1 MNYIDVNTPF
11 CNVYSGNYYV
21 NLASSIPTCIDVDAL
36 DYISRVEAE
45 DLQPLEPLV
54 KLAICS
60 FITGCKTDGNW
71 DAIKTGCIMA
81 AARTLEGALVPL
93 KNVTPPTNNNF
104 VSADYDRKTGLK
116 GDGSVKF
123 LNANRNNNLQPQNDN
138 HMAVYVTQGNTT
150 GGIGRAY
157 IGAGNQLSTTP
168 NTWITRTTSS
178 VVAFTNRN
186 ISFVTFPN
194 SNPTGFVG
202 MSRSSNTN
210 FQYRVLGSTV
220 IANLSSFVP
229 ISGGINV
236 FRRTGSSASGSTGF
250 HPSQARMS
258 FYSIGEAIDMGAL
271 DMRLTTLMSDI
282 NTAII

>member
-60 FITGCKTDGNW
+60 FITGCKVDGNW

-81 AARTLEGALVPL
+81 AARTLQGALVPL

-116 GDGSVKF
+116 GDGGNKF
-123 LNANRNNNLQPQNDN
+123 LNANRNNNLQPQNNN

-150 GGIGRAY
+150 SGIGCAY
-157 IGAGNQLSTTP
+157 IGIPNSGSGQSWFTRTSSSEGNQ
-168 NTWITRTTSS
+168 TRFRNMTSGT
-178 VVAFTNRN
+178 AN
-186 ISFVTFPN
+186 FPN
-194 SNPTGFVG
+194 SNPTGFIG
-202 MSRSSNTN
+202 MSRSSGAN
-210 FQYRVLGSTV
+210 FQYRVVGSTLV
-220 IANLSSFVP
+220 ANVTSGTP
-229 ISGGINV
+229 NNAGISV
-236 FRRTGSSASGSTGF
+236 FRRGGSSP
-250 HPSQARMS
+250 HPSQARMT